1 MNRQLTQISFR
12 ENRPMRSI
20 ACFDLDN
27 TLIDRD
33 GAFAAWAEWWVDS
46 VGLGADAVAW
56 LLAHDAGGFR
66 PRAELFAGFK
76 EVFGV
81 GASVEALVAA
91 YDREHPLFTWVDNA
105 VLDGLRS
112 LRTAGWRVAV
122 VTNGGTVQQG
132 LKLEH
137 TGIGSAV
144 DFTCISEAVG
154 VRKPD
159 PVIFKLA
166 AERCAAT
173 LEGGWM
179 VGDHPAYDIAGGIAA
194 GLRTI
199 QIGNRPPESWMPTH
213 RLDSVLAAFP
223 VILG

>member
-1 MNRQLTQISFR
+1 MT
-12 ENRPMRSI
+12 PI

-33 GAFAAWAEWWVDS
+33 SAFAAWAEWWVDS
-46 VGLGADAVAW
+46 LGLGADAVAW
-56 LLAHDAGGFR
+56 LLAHDEGGFR

-76 EVFGV
+76 ERFGLLT
-81 GASVEALVAA
+81 SVETLEAA
-91 YDREHPLFTWVDNA
+91 YDREHPLFTWVDDA
-105 VLDGLRS
+105 VVDGLRS

-122 VTNGGTVQQG
+122 VTNGGSVQQG

-137 TGIGSAV
+137 TGIGLLV
-144 DFTCISEAVG
+144 DFSCISEAVG

-159 PVIFKLA
+159 PLIFKVA
-166 AERCAAT
+166 AERCGAT
-173 LEGGWM
+173 LDGGWM

-199 QIGNRPPESWMPTH
+199 QIGSRDPESWAPTH
-213 RLDSVLAAFP
+213 RFDSVLTAFP